1 MQTDLLDISEV
12 CRLFGDVNASTIY
25 RWVKAERLPK
35 PVRIGPGTS
44 RWFRHE
50 CEAALVSMVEAR
62 R

>member
-25 RWVKAERLPK
+25 RWIKAERLPK

-44 RWFRHE
+44 RWVRAE
-50 CEAALVSMVEAR
+50 VEDALRRIVEGR